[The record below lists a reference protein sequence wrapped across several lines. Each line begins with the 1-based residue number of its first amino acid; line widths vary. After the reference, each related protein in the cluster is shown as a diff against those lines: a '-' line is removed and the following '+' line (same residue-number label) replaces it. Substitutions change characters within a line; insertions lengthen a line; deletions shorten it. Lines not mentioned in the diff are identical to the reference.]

1 MRILGIPANDLG
13 NLSSMSP
20 IPDVSEIKI
29 TMMIAAD
36 SAQAVDGKL
45 YVLGGGFNHLAVSE
59 FPATHQFDIAMM
71 VDVPWTETNR
81 PYEVVVE
88 LVDADGQPMG
98 YRAEAV
104 LETGRPAG
112 ARPGSAFAVPLA
124 VPVTAEFQAPGRYVL
139 RGEVDGRESGRVV
152 IEVVP
157 TAP

>member
-1 MRILGIPANDLG
+1 
-13 NLSSMSP
+13 MSGV
-20 IPDVSEIKI
+20 PDVPGIRI

-45 YVLGGGFNHLAVSE
+45 YVLGGGFNHLVVSE
-59 FPATHQFDIAMM
+59 FPAAHTFDVAMM

-98 YRAEAV
+98 YRAEAT

-124 VPVTAEFQAPGRYVL
+124 VPVTADFPEPGRYVL
-139 RGEVDGRESGRVV
+139 RGEVDGKESHRVV
-152 IEVVP
+152 VEVVP
-157 TAP
+157 TNA